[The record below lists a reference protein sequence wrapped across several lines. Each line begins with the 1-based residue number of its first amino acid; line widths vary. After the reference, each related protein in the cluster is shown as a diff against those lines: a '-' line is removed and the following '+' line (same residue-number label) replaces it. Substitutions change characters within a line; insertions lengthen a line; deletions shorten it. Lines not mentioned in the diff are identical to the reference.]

1 MQVIAENLKVRFIGL
16 FLLYSVITTKSKEEH
31 SMKAIVMK
39 DRNYIPYPG
48 AATRKQQLHHFLD
61 KCLLV
66 ASALGI
72 VAALMF
78 LAVIV

>member
-1 MQVIAENLKVRFIGL
+1 MVRFIGL
-16 FLLYSVITTKSKEEH
+16 FLLYSVSITENFKEEPH
-31 SMKAIVMK
+31 MKAIVMK
-39 DRNYIPYPG
+39 YLRYIPYPG
-48 AATRKQQLHHFLD
+48 AATRREQMHNFLD

-66 ASALGI
+66 ASAIGI

>member
-1 MQVIAENLKVRFIGL
+1 
-16 FLLYSVITTKSKEEH
+16 
-31 SMKAIVMK
+31 MKAIVMK
-39 DRNYIPYPG
+39 YLNYVPYPG
-48 AATRKQQLHHFLD
+48 AASRREQMHNVID

-66 ASALGI
+66 ASAVGI

>member
-1 MQVIAENLKVRFIGL
+1 MK
-16 FLLYSVITTKSKEEH
+16 TT
-31 SMKAIVMK
+31 VMK
-39 DRNYIPYPG
+39 YRNYIPYPG
-48 AATRKQQLHHFLD
+48 AATRRQQLHNFVD

-66 ASALGI
+66 ASAVGI

>member
-1 MQVIAENLKVRFIGL
+1 
-16 FLLYSVITTKSKEEH
+16 
-31 SMKAIVMK
+31 MKAIVTK
-39 DRNYIPYPG
+39 YLAYIPYPG
-48 AATRKQQLHHFLD
+48 AATRREQLHRFFD

-66 ASALGI
+66 ASAVGI